1 MQRRPILV
9 GATGAAALLLASVGA
24 ADPQVT
30 PSDKTAAGAALP
42 ASATTA
48 CASSVYDQAT
58 GGCLQASS
66 TPTPGM
72 LFPPPHD
79 GGVNC
84 TMFGLGAFTGGGRN
98 NDANGS
104 HAVVTGGYN
113 NLVNG
118 HLSTVGGGYFNDVEG
133 SYATVGG
140 GFTNSA
146 GGVAA
151 TVPGGFTNDAPGTA
165 ATVGGGAFNTAS
177 GAYAFAAGYSATAA
191 HSGSFVWSD
200 RTGSFQST
208 GNDQF
213 LVDASGGMGIGT
225 DNPGGAQLNVAGAIH
240 SSGPTGGSFL
250 IFNPNNAGASA
261 HFSWKDD
268 VARFRVGG
276 NGPGANGG
284 FDFQRIGDQSI
295 MRLTDSRRVGIGTTA
310 PAEKLQV
317 IGNICATGTIGV
329 CSDERF
335 KTDVEPLEGA
345 LAKVLALR
353 GVEYDWRRDEF
364 PAHEFTDARQ
374 VGLIAQEV
382 LQVVPEVVSE
392 GGDGMYSVDYGKL
405 TPVLVEAIREQQQAF
420 EVQRDALERQ
430 TEEIAALRDLVADL
444 RRDLGARE
452 TRDNREARDNN
463 GE

>member
-1 MQRRPILV
+1 MNGKVQKGIACAMAWWVCSAP
-9 GATGAAALLLASVGA
+9 GSALPQAGRSV
-24 ADPQVT
+24 
-30 PSDKTAAGAALP
+30 STAPGSLP
-42 ASATTA
+42 ASGLSS
-48 CASSVYDQAT
+48 CAPAVRDQAT

-66 TPTPGM
+66 TPAPGV

-79 GGVNC
+79 GGEGN
-84 TMFGLGAFTGGGRN
+84 TSSGLVAFVGGGRDN
-98 NDANGS
+98 RADGAF
-104 HAVVTGGYN
+104 AV
-113 NLVNG
+113 
-118 HLSTVGGGYFNDVEG
+118 VGGGAENMANADYGTIGGGALHQAGVG
-133 SYATVGG
+133 ATVGG
-140 GFTNSA
+140 GILNIASGYSSTI
-146 GGVAA
+146 
-151 TVPGGFTNDAPGTA
+151 PGGRLCE
-165 ATVGGGAFNTAS
+165 ATDS
-177 GAYAFAAGYSATAA
+177 HSFAAGHRARSL
-191 HSGSFVWSD
+191 HPGSFVFSD
-200 RTGSFQST
+200 SAFDGMEST
-208 GNDQF
+208 GADQF
-213 LVDASGGMGIGT
+213 LVDASGGMGVGT
-225 DNPGGAQLNVAGAIH
+225 NDPGGAQLNVAGAIH

-250 IFNPNNAGASA
+250 MFNPNNAGASA

-405 TPVLVEAIREQQQAF
+405 TPVLVEAIREQQGAL
-420 EVQRDALERQ
+420 EVQRD
-430 TEEIAALRDLVADL
+430 EIARLREQLEEL
-444 RRDLGARE
+444 SARIGPE
-452 TRDNREARDNN
+452 EAPR
-463 GE
+463 